1 MRTVLLIHIG
11 AGAVGL
17 VTGYLALWTTKGGPL
32 HRRAGMAFVYAM
44 LTMSIFGAVL
54 AARLGEWAEVN
65 IPAAVI
71 SAYLV
76 ITSLMTVR
84 PAFRGSRW
92 LALGALI
99 VAFATAAMCLTFG
112 LEAVANGGARNGV
125 PAFPFFLFGVTGL
138 LASAGDVRVMR
149 SGALRGTPRL
159 RRHLWRMSFAL
170 FIAALSFFLGQSD
183 EIPAAI
189 RILPLLAMPVLA
201 VLVTM
206 LYWLWRVRVRRFG
219 RPVVAVAT
227 AEAA

>member
-1 MRTVLLIHIG
+1 MRTVLLIHIA
-11 AGAVGL
+11 AGAAGL
-17 VTGYLALWTTKGGPL
+17 LAGYLALWSAKGGPL

-44 LTMSIFGAVL
+44 LIMSILGAVL
-54 AARLGEWAEVN
+54 AVRLGEWAEVN

-76 ITSLMTVR
+76 ITSVMTVR

-92 LALGALI
+92 LARGALA
-99 VAFATAAMCLTFG
+99 VAFTTAAMCLTFG
-112 LEAVANGGARNGV
+112 LEALANGGARNGI

-138 LASAGDVRVMR
+138 LGSIGDVRVMR

-183 EIPAAI
+183 ELPAAI
-189 RILPLLAMPVLA
+189 RIMPLLAAPVVA

-206 LYWLWRVRVRRFG
+206 LYWLWRVRVRKPG
-219 RPVVAVAT
+219 RTVVSLAAPEPV
-227 AEAA
+227 